1 MIPTQLKKMYPQWN
15 NTELTR
21 NAKSL
26 VDCDKRVPQ

>member
-1 MIPTQLKKMYPQWN
+1 MIPTQLKKLYPQWN

-26 VDCDKRVPQ
+26 GHCDKGVPQ